1 MDEFGW
7 TNFGNGDI
15 DTPKIERPSENQVH
29 LYCLEFAP
37 YLETVSQLS
46 DWLSGEERQRAAR
59 LKFAEGRDRFILS
72 HAYTRFVLA
81 RYLGIHPRN
90 VAFRR
95 SATGKPWVV
104 DESGV
109 MEKGFGFNLSHCKT
123 YAAIVVAP
131 TALVG
136 VDVEERRPN
145 VDAVGI
151 AKRYFAPEEFE
162 VFNTLSEEEAEQYF
176 LQLWTCKE
184 AFVKAIGLGLSYS
197 LNRFKVIGL
206 QTDRPKLTGIE
217 PEYGPSSEWSLRTDQ
232 PAPEVHV
239 AIAVRLP
246 NAEIVQCGEG

>member
-15 DTPKIERPSENQVH
+15 DTPKIKQPSENQVH

-46 DWLSGEERQRAAR
+46 DWLSEEERQRAAR

-72 HAYTRFVLA
+72 HSYTRFVLA
-81 RYLGIHPRN
+81 RYLGIHPRD
-90 VAFRR
+90 VAFRT
-95 SATGKPWVV
+95 SEMGKPWVA

-109 MEKGFGFNLSHCKT
+109 MGDGFGFNLSHCKT
-123 YAAIVVAP
+123 YAAIVVAS

-136 VDVEERRPN
+136 VDVEECRPN

-162 VFNTLSEEEAEQYF
+162 VFDTLSEDETAQYF
-176 LQLWTCKE
+176 LQIWTCKE

-206 QTDRPKLTGIE
+206 QADRPELTGIE
-217 PEYGPSSEWSLRTDQ
+217 SEYGPSSEWSLRNHW
-232 PAPEVHV
+232 PAPDVHV

-246 NAEIVQCGEG
+246 NAEIVECG

>member
-1 MDEFGW
+1 MDEYGW
-7 TNFGNGDI
+7 TNFGNEGI
-15 DTPKIERPSENQVH
+15 DTPKIKRPSENQVH
-29 LYCLEFAP
+29 LYYLEFAP
-37 YLETVSQLS
+37 YLEIVPQLS
-46 DWLSGEERQRAAR
+46 DWLSEEERQRAAR

-81 RYLGIHPRN
+81 RYLGIHPRD
-90 VAFRR
+90 VAFRT
-95 SATGKPWVV
+95 SETGKPWVA

-109 MEKGFGFNLSHCKT
+109 MGDRFGFNLSHCKT
-123 YAAIVVAP
+123 YAAIVVAS

-136 VDVEERRPN
+136 VDVEECRPN

-162 VFNTLSEEEAEQYF
+162 VFDTLSPEETAQYF
-176 LQLWTCKE
+176 LQIWTCKE

-197 LNRFKVIGL
+197 LNRFKVTGL
-206 QTDRPKLTGIE
+206 QTDRPELTSIE
-217 PEYGPSSEWSLRTDQ
+217 PEYGPASEWSLRTDR

-246 NAEIVQCGEG
+246 NAEIVECG